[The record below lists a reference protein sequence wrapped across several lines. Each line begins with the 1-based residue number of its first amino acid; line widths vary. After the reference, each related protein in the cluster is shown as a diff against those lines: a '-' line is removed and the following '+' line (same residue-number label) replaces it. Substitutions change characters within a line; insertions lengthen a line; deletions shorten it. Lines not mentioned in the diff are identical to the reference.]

1 MRRCSAVWDC
11 RLRCA
16 VAPRLSRLS
25 AVSIGA
31 SPSPAPP
38 RAQVQLPYDF
48 HRLRLFDIA
57 VNSLDCILG
66 IPPPREAGSGL
77 CCGRGVPT
85 ALRSEWAVVSRRDA
99 ARGDCSVE
107 LGNSV
112 SLESQTFE
120 LFYCRS
126 MHRSSP
132 FKRRGQFFRDSGEAL
147 LEVLTGLPAIRASQS
162 GVQASS
168 QQDPAMTT
176 LEGTGVSQPG
186 AGTLPGSRNQPLGSY
201 TRPCAINDLQLLE
214 RLAQTIGDLRL

>member
-11 RLRCA
+11 CLRCA

-25 AVSIGA
+25 AASIGA
-31 SPSPAPP
+31 PPSPAPP

-107 LGNSV
+107 LGNS
-112 SLESQTFE
+112 
-120 LFYCRS
+120 
-126 MHRSSP
+126 
-132 FKRRGQFFRDSGEAL
+132 RRGQFFRDSGEAL

-168 QQDPAMTT
+168 QQDPVMTT

-186 AGTLPGSRNQPLGSY
+186 ADFVELGY
-201 TRPCAINDLQLLE
+201 LLLGLRVYVLNLLNDLVGKHGACARVEEIAE
-214 RLAQTIGDLRL
+214 RVNTNDACQAETLWTE